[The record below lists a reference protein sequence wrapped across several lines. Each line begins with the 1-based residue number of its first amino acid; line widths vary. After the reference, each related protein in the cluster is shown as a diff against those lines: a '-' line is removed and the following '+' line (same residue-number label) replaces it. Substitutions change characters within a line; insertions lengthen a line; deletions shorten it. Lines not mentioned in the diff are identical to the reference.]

1 MSRQEL
7 DGVSRV
13 RMDIATIGGIFAG
26 FFVVGLAIVMGG
38 AVGIF
43 FNAPSF
49 LIVIG
54 GAVSATVLRFPIGQV
69 FEALRTG
76 ARIAFLDHHRP
87 ARELLEE
94 VRTLANVARRQGPM
108 GLERAVVS
116 DAFLAR
122 GKQMIADGLPT
133 EHLREQLHRERELE
147 IQRLVDGEKIFRSI
161 GEAAPAFGMIGTI
174 VGLVKML
181 ATMDDPSTIGPSMA
195 IALLTTLYGALIAYA
210 VALPIADKLALKLEA
225 QETNLSLIID
235 GLCQVAER
243 KSPDAITDMLIIYL
257 PEKARAPFAPS
268 RGAFADAST

>member
-1 MSRQEL
+1 
-7 DGVSRV
+7 
-13 RMDIATIGGIFAG
+13 MDFATIGGILAG
-26 FFVVGLAIVMGG
+26 FFVVGIAIAMGG
-38 AVGIF
+38 AVDIF

-49 LIVIG
+49 LIVVG
-54 GAVSATVLRFPIGQV
+54 GAISATVLRFPVGQV

-87 ARELLEE
+87 PRELLEE
-94 VRTLANVARRQGPM
+94 VRTLANISRRQGPI
-108 GLERAVVS
+108 GLEHAQVT

-133 EHLREQLHRERELE
+133 DHLREQLSRERELE

-181 ATMDDPSTIGPSMA
+181 ATMEDPSTIGPSMA

-210 VALPIADKLALKLEA
+210 VALPIADKLASKLEA

-235 GLCQVAER
+235 GLCQVADR
-243 KSPDAITDMLIIYL
+243 KSPDAITDMLIVYL
-257 PEKARAPFAPS
+257 PEKARTPFSSA
-268 RGAFADAST
+268 AFAG